1 MTPRGT
7 TRLKIWLVVVGVFLL
22 GGVTGAALDSVYR
35 LKARGVERH
44 EGRGGQRNKER
55 LFEEMKSDLG
65 LTDQQATQIR
75 AVLEETRNEYRQ
87 LREKCRPQFE
97 ATRSAARARIR
108 ALLNPEQQQKFDAKT
123 AERDARRSREE
134 DDDGGR

>member
-44 EGRGGQRNKER
+44 EGRGQRNQER

-65 LTDQQATQIR
+65 LTDQQATEIR

-97 ATRSAARARIR
+97 AARSAARARIR
-108 ALLNPEQQQKFDAKT
+108 ALLNPEQQQKFDART
-123 AERDARRSREE
+123 AERDARRGRE
-134 DDDGGR
+134 DDDGGH